1 MWNVLS
7 IYVYFLIHISIDV
20 PNQGYSNYNTN
31 NKYDDSELHVSID
44 GC

>member
-1 MWNVLS
+1 MLNVLS